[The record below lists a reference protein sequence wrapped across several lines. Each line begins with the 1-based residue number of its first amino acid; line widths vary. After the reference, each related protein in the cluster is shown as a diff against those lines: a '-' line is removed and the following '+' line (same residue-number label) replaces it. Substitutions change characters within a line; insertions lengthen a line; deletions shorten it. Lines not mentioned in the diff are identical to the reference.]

1 MRCTGGQHPRT
12 GPRRCV
18 GVRVQTRGDRA
29 VDEGAAGP
37 AAGRYELDVAHS
49 YIGFA
54 VRHLAVA
61 TVRGRFS
68 EFDGVFVVGDG
79 GTDAPVRSVH
89 VVIEAG
95 SVDTCNARRD
105 DHLRSADF
113 FDVATHPAWTFTST
127 AVRPTAPGAFDV
139 DGELTIRG
147 ITRPVTLSS
156 ELGGV
161 VIDPY
166 GERRMGFTAA
176 GEIDRQ
182 DFGVSFGAV
191 LDGGGLVVA
200 NQVRIEVEAEAV
212 LRR

>member
-1 MRCTGGQHPRT
+1 MYE
-12 GPRRCV
+12 
-18 GVRVQTRGDRA
+18 VQTTGDRT
-29 VDEGAAGP
+29 VERGADGLATGT
-37 AAGRYELDVAHS
+37 YHLDVAHS

-61 TVRGRFS
+61 TVRGRFAD
-68 EFDGVFVVGDG
+68 FDGVVVVGD
-79 GTDAPVRSVH
+79 DRADVPLRSVR
-89 VVIEAG
+89 VEIEAG
-95 SVDTCNARRD
+95 SVDTCNTRRD

-113 FDVATHPAWTFTST
+113 FDVATHPTWTFAST
-127 AVRPTAPGAFDV
+127 AVRPAVAGAFDI

-147 ITRPVTLSS
+147 TTCPVTLSA

-166 GERRMGFTAA
+166 GELRIGFSAA

-212 LRR
+212 FRR

>member
-1 MRCTGGQHPRT
+1 MYEL
-12 GPRRCV
+12 
-18 GVRVQTRGDRA
+18 QTRGDRA
-29 VDEGAAGP
+29 VEAAAG
-37 AAGRYELDVAHS
+37 GLSTGTYELDVAHS

-61 TVRGRFS
+61 TVRGRFAD
-68 EFDGVFVVGDG
+68 FDGVVMVGDDPTG
-79 GTDAPVRSVH
+79 APLRSVH
-89 VVIEAG
+89 VLIEAG
-95 SVDTCNARRD
+95 GVDTCNARRD

-113 FDVATHPAWTFTST
+113 FDVATHPTWTFAST
-127 AVRPTAPGAFDV
+127 AVRPAAAGAFDI

-147 ITRPVTLSS
+147 TTCPVTLSA

-166 GERRMGFTAA
+166 GELRFGFSAA

>member
-1 MRCTGGQHPRT
+1 MYEL
-12 GPRRCV
+12 
-18 GVRVQTRGDRA
+18 QTRGDRA
-29 VDEGAAGP
+29 VEGGADGQAAGT
-37 AAGRYELDVAHS
+37 YDLDLAHS
-49 YIGFA
+49 YVGFA

-68 EFDGVFVVGDG
+68 DFDGVVVVGDDR
-79 GTDAPVRSVH
+79 TDAPLRSAH

-95 SVDTCNARRD
+95 SVDTCNDRRD

-113 FDVATHPAWTFTST
+113 FDVATHPTWTFAST
-127 AVRPTAPGAFDV
+127 AVRSTAAGAFDV

-147 ITRPVTLSS
+147 TTCPVTLSA

-161 VIDPY
+161 VVDPY
-166 GERRMGFTAA
+166 GQVRIGFSAA
-176 GEIDRQ
+176 GEIDRR

-212 LRR
+212 RRR

>member
-1 MRCTGGQHPRT
+1 MTPTYQPGERLT
-12 GPRRCV
+12 
-18 GVRVQTRGDRA
+18 
-29 VDEGAAGP
+29 
-37 AAGRYELDVAHS
+37 
-49 YIGFA
+49 A
-54 VRHLAVA
+54 VRRWRPIHPGDVVVA
-61 TVRGRFS
+61 DDDRKDSPF
-68 EFDGVFVVGDG
+68 
-79 GTDAPVRSVH
+79 RSVH

-95 SVDTCNARRD
+95 SVDTRNARRD

-113 FDVATHPAWTFTST
+113 FDVATHPTWTFAST
-127 AVRPTAPGAFDV
+127 AVRPAAGGFDI
-139 DGELTIRG
+139 DGDLTIRG
-147 ITRPVTLSS
+147 TTCPVTLSA

-166 GERRMGFTAA
+166 GELRIGFSAA

>member
-1 MRCTGGQHPRT
+1 MYEL
-12 GPRRCV
+12 
-18 GVRVQTRGDRA
+18 QTRGNRG
-29 VDEGAAGP
+29 VEGGADGP
-37 AAGRYELDVAHS
+37 AAGTYHLDLAHS

-68 EFDGVFVVGDG
+68 DFDGVVVVGDDR
-79 GTDAPVRSVH
+79 TDDPLRSVH

-113 FDVATHPAWTFTST
+113 FDVATHPTWNFAST
-127 AVRPTAPGAFDV
+127 AVRPTVAGAFDV

-147 ITRPVTLSS
+147 ITCPVTLSAA
-156 ELGGV
+156 LGGV

-166 GERRMGFTAA
+166 GELRFGFGAA

>member
-1 MRCTGGQHPRT
+1 MGTYH
-12 GPRRCV
+12 
-18 GVRVQTRGDRA
+18 
-29 VDEGAAGP
+29 
-37 AAGRYELDVAHS
+37 LDVAHS

-54 VRHLAVA
+54 VRHLTVA

-68 EFDGVFVVGDG
+68 DFDGVVVAD
-79 GTDAPVRSVH
+79 DDRKDSPFRSVH

-95 SVDTCNARRD
+95 SVDTRNARRD

-113 FDVATHPAWTFTST
+113 FDVATHPTWTFAST
-127 AVRPTAPGAFDV
+127 AVRPAAGGFDI
-139 DGELTIRG
+139 DGDLTIRG
-147 ITRPVTLSS
+147 TTCPVTLSA

-166 GERRMGFTAA
+166 GELRIGFSAA